1 MLSCSTDRTVK
12 LWDADPMRSTLGLDD
27 DSEDDEEQQLQRG
40 ITGGGILG
48 GNDAWKAQ
56 VDRSEPL
63 SIWHHKLA
71 VNSLSH
77 HATQPIFA
85 SASSSVQTWD
95 ITRSGNSSTSSS
107 GALREMSWGAESIN
121 VVRFNPSEQQVLA
134 GAGSDRGVVLY
145 DLRSGKPLTKMVMQV
160 SGYQ

>member
-1 MLSCSTDRTVK
+1 
-12 LWDADPMRSTLGLDD
+12 MRATLGPDQ
-27 DSEDDEEQQLQRG
+27 DSDDDEEEQTQRG
-40 ITGGGILG
+40 ITGGGLLG
-48 GNDAWKAQ
+48 GNDPWKMQ
-56 VDRSEPL
+56 TDKSEPL
-63 SIWHHKLA
+63 NVWHHKLA

-77 HATQPIFA
+77 HPSEPIFA

-95 ITRSGNSSTSSS
+95 ITRSGNSSSSSS

-145 DLRSGKPLTKMVMQV
+145 DLRSGKALTKMVMQV
-160 SGYQ
+160 SDVRAGEATDD